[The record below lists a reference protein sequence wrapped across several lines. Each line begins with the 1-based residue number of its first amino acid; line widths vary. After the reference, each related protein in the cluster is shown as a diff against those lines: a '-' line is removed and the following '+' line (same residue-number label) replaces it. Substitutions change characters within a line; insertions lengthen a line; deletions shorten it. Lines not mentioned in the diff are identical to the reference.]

1 MAKWTFSII
10 IGTIV
15 LLSIAGVRLYNSDY
29 KLLFTEM
36 PQQDV
41 FILEYDSGNKVEI
54 VTRSSVCPYAL
65 FRVTK
70 DVFSVKCGYR
80 RLLDAKWYLEY
91 FKTYGDDEWVRLQRK
106 PSLIS
111 LDVSQTENGFT
122 IKKITPYYATKSRS
136 GSAGN
141 LIETFEITKDRVKS
155 SLEFDTQYTSRRWR
169 VIWNTEPNI
178 EVIDDQSDFLKLKKE
193 LNIFFADEL
202 FASRQDNFAYYEEQ
216 TGSFKIDPLILF
228 GNLSESLT
236 AGSFKYGFCDE
247 CDNLGNV
254 SFKSTSSAFS
264 ANYESGWIDSED
276 ILRIPE
282 NVTFNCD
289 DTSGGA
295 GFCEITIRNGT
306 EIIPRNDSNTITRCL
321 FNASLDCS
329 GNRAVVSSGHDFQ
342 PGAIQDFDGLEVNGS
357 ITPYLAINDSDNA
370 NKSGVTGANF
380 TINMSLGYLDI
391 MVKFK

>member
-10 IGTIV
+10 IGTII

-54 VTRSSVCPYAL
+54 VTKSDVCPYAV
-65 FRVTK
+65 FRMTK

-80 RLLDAKWYLEY
+80 RLLDTKWYLEY
-91 FKTYGDDEWVRLQRK
+91 YKTYGKDEWVRLQRK

-111 LDVSQTENGFT
+111 LDVSQTEDGFLV
-122 IKKITPYYATKSRS
+122 KKITPYYATKSRS
-136 GSAGN
+136 GTAGN
-141 LIETFEITKDRVKS
+141 LIETAFVTKDRIKL
-155 SLEFDTQYTSRRWR
+155 SLEFETPYTNRRWR
-169 VIWNTEPNI
+169 VIWNTIPNI
-178 EVIDDQSDFLKLKKE
+178 EVIDDQADFLKLKKE
-193 LNIFFADEL
+193 LNIFFADDL

-216 TGSFKIDPLILF
+216 RGNFKIDPLIQF

-236 AGSFKYGFCDE
+236 VSSFKYGFCDE
-247 CDNLGNV
+247 CNNLGNV
-254 SFKSTSSAFS
+254 SFKPTSSAFT

-282 NVTFNCD
+282 NVTFDCD

-306 EIIPRNDSNTITRCL
+306 EIIPRNDTNTITRCL

-329 GNRAVVSSGHDFQ
+329 GNRAVVSSGHNFK
-342 PGAIQDFDGLEVNGS
+342 PGAIQDLDGLEVNGS
-357 ITPYLAINDSDNA
+357 TTPFLSINDSDAGNT
-370 NKSGVTGANF
+370 SGLTGINF
-380 TINMSLGYLDI
+380 TINMSSGYLDI